1 MSLEASLVR
10 SSSVVSWAQAAASA
24 ARDRS
29 REVVA
34 RHWCR
39 APEGLLRGSQ
49 REALAASVAPVAPVA
64 VAPSVVLHQLEA
76 PWPRALEGS
85 RPEVRHRAAEPRVV
99 EVPGSTEHMCR
110 IRRGRVACPKASL
123 IQ

>member
-1 MSLEASLVR
+1 MR

-49 REALAASVAPVAPVA
+49 REALAASVAPVA

-85 RPEVRHRAAEPRVV
+85 RP
-99 EVPGSTEHMCR
+99 
-110 IRRGRVACPKASL
+110 
-123 IQ
+123 